1 MAFAFSGDC
10 QVNQIL
16 CCIQWRPD
24 WAMDVVQ
31 IARDR
36 KDQFPCAVVGVD
48 IAAGEE
54 HFDENNF
61 PDLFLPHYEA
71 MKCAKEWGLNITL
84 HAGEVGSPD
93 NIIKAINM
101 YGASRIGHGYR
112 IVDLDQDDNDFD
124 IPKQIHFEVCPT
136 SSIET
141 GSSKKN
147 NDSWTNHE
155 ISRMLKRG
163 CNLSIHSDDPSVFA
177 TSLSWQYRISLG
189 KMQLTRQQLKQTLLN
204 AVSASFA
211 PLTTKSKILKL
222 IENYPS

>member
-1 MAFAFSGDC
+1 
-10 QVNQIL
+10 
-16 CCIQWRPD
+16 
-24 WAMDVVQ
+24 MDVVQ
-31 IARDR
+31 IAKDR
-36 KDQFPCAVVGVD
+36 KEQFPCAVVGVD

-54 HFDENNF
+54 HFDEKNF
-61 PDLFLPHYEA
+61 PDLYLPHYQA
-71 MKCAKEWGLNITL
+71 MKYAKELGLNITL

-93 NIIKAINM
+93 NIMKAINK

-112 IVDLDQDDNDFD
+112 IADLDQDDNDID
-124 IPKQIHFEVCPT
+124 MPKHIHFEVCPT

-163 CNLSIHSDDPSVFA
+163 FNLSIHSDDPSVFA

-189 KMQLTRQQLKQTLLN
+189 KMLFTKQQLKQTLLN
-204 AVSASFA
+204 AVTASFA
-211 PLTTKSKILKL
+211 PLTTKAKLLKL